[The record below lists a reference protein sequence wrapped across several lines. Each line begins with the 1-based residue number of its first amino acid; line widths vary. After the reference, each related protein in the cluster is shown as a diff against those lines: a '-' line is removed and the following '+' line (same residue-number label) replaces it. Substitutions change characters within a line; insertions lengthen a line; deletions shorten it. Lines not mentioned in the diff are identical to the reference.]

1 MVLGF
6 LLQKLSKYPEINLVV
21 VADHGQI
28 DTQKDHFYFVN
39 DYVPKEMLAL
49 YPYGC
54 NSVCALKPSKGHS
67 TEEIVE
73 KLSPL
78 LQTGGFRIFKYFFFY
93 HYMHMN

>member
-1 MVLGF
+1 ME
-6 LLQKLSKYPEINLVV
+6 KLEHHPELNLIV

-28 DTQKDHFYFVN
+28 NVNQDRIYFVD

-67 TEEIVE
+67 TEEIIE